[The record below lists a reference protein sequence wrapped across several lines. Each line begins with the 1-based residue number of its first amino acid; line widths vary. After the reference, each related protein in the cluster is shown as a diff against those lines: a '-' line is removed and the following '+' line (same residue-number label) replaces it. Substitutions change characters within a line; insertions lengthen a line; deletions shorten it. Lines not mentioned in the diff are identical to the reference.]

1 MSEGLPSS
9 AAEKFAVAFVIQ
21 GEDVFKITADTVV
34 QASGNSSDFAF
45 QGIAKLK
52 AATALFQLTSV
63 HKERPDE
70 LQQMARELA
79 AEGMRLLA
87 RSAANAKAPGTSEEE
102 TSNEI
107 RIA

>member
-1 MSEGLPSS
+1 MTEGSPS
-9 AAEKFAVAFVIQ
+9 FATENYVVAFVIQ
-21 GEDVFKITADTVV
+21 GDDVFKITADDVV

-45 QGIAKLK
+45 QGVAKLK

-79 AEGMRLLA
+79 AEGMKLLA
-87 RSAANAKAPGTSEEE
+87 RSAANAQAPGTIQDD
-102 TSNEI
+102 SNEI

>member
-1 MSEGLPSS
+1 MTDGLPAS
-9 AAEKFAVAFVIQ
+9 APEKYVVAFVIQ
-21 GEDVFKITADTVV
+21 GDDVFKVTADNVL

-87 RSAANAKAPGTSEEE
+87 RSAANATAPGAQEES
-102 TSNEI
+102 SNEI